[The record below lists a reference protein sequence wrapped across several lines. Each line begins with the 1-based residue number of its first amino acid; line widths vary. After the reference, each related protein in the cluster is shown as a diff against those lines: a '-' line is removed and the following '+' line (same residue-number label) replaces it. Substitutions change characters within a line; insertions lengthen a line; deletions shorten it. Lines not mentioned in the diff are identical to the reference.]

1 MSVMKERKFVSNE
14 LLASIDVLNT
24 LNGGVSEPQMI
35 LKQFQDHREIRLKV
49 PGVKEENM
57 KVEIHNNVLSVFY
70 NFDLQSDSL
79 PIHVPKIV
87 YNKPI
92 PYFVDAARITA
103 SYESGF
109 LIVTLPYN
117 EMAEGYHRKIS
128 IDS

>member
-1 MSVMKERKFVSNE
+1 MKTRKFISNE

-24 LNGGVSEPQMI
+24 VNGGVSEPQLT
-35 LKQFQDHREIRLKV
+35 LKQFQDHREVQLKV
-49 PGVKEENM
+49 PGVKEENI
-57 KVEIHNNVLSVFY
+57 KVEIHNNILSVFY
-70 NFDLQSDSL
+70 NFHLQSAGL
-79 PIHVPKIV
+79 PIQVPKVV

-103 SYESGF
+103 LYEDGF

-117 EMAEGYHRKIS
+117 EMAEGYHRKVS